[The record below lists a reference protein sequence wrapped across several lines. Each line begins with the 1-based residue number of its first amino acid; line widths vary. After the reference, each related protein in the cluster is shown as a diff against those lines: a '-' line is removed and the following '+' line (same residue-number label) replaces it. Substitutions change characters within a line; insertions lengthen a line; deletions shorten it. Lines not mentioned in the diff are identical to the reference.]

1 MNAYDVIIK
10 PVLTEKA
17 YDGIGGKRYCFYVN
31 VNATKTDV
39 KAAVEKIFEV
49 EVEKVNIISV
59 RGKKKR
65 ERGTVGYTAD
75 RKKAYVKL
83 TSKSKT
89 IAFFDSLA

>member
-17 YDGIGGKRYCFYVN
+17 YDNIPSKKYCFYVN

-49 EVEKVNIISV
+49 DVESVNIVNV

-65 ERGTVGYTAD
+65 ERGTVGYTAA
-75 RKKAYVKL
+75 RKKAYVQL
-83 TSKSKT
+83 TEKSKT
-89 IAFFDSLA
+89 IPFFDSLG